1 VGSNP
6 TPSAN
11 SLFVAVR
18 HRSETFKIALKIGT
32 FYLDT
37 SVAIRHNPSQCH
49 GLAATPDSS
58 ALRASTPRPRSR
70 QIGHFL
76 YRHRFASS
84 PRHPLQLRRA
94 PCAPCSRLASSAD
107 TSTSPSTTVP
117 NPRATISSPMKTS
130 GGDERGLAAP
140 SFWCATG
147 SSLGIRQPSRRQ
159 HGSGRQLGSRSSRH
173 DPRRC

>member
-18 HRSETFKIALKIGT
+18 QRSETFKIALKIGT

-49 GLAATPDSS
+49 GMAATPDSS

-70 QIGHFL
+70 QIRHFL

-130 GGDERGLAAP
+130 GGDEPRARCTVLLVCDGLKSRNTPTVAAP
-140 SFWCATG
+140 TW
-147 SSLGIRQPSRRQ
+147 LGAAIGLTFESA
-159 HGSGRQLGSRSSRH
+159 
-173 DPRRC
+173 

>member
-37 SVAIRHNPSQCH
+37 SVAIRHNPSQCR
-49 GLAATPDSS
+49 GLAAAPDSS

-117 NPRATISSPMKTS
+117 NPRATTSSSMKTS